1 MSISI
6 ERDIGV
12 QSDME
17 KKRVKFGS
25 GGVRVWQ
32 PGTAGQRVA
41 VVGWLWDQ
49 STRYVSA
56 VRMVVV
62 ADCEDQY

>member
-1 MSISI
+1 VRISI
-6 ERDIGV
+6 ERDIEV
-12 QSDME
+12 QSEME

-56 VRMVVV
+56 VRMGVIT
-62 ADCEDQY
+62 DHEYQY